1 MFLVFAN
8 ESQDVF
14 TTTVTGRTL
23 QTTQGYTQTGMR
35 SHLACAHR
43 EHRAKPCS
51 THPTEQVLAMAQVQ
65 QSTNAALNK
74 YFQEESREL
83 PSRGTWL
90 LFWAKVEERKKNES
104 KTTWIV
110 PVD

>member
-1 MFLVFAN
+1 
-8 ESQDVF
+8 
-14 TTTVTGRTL
+14 
-23 QTTQGYTQTGMR
+23 
-35 SHLACAHR
+35 
-43 EHRAKPCS
+43 
-51 THPTEQVLAMAQVQ
+51 MAQVQ
-65 QSTNAALNK
+65 QSTNIALNK
-74 YFQEESREL
+74 YFQGESRES